1 MSTTTTN
8 SIDTFVLQ
16 LREAGSA
23 ILNLIAAFI
32 EWLPKASVLRIA
44 LVCLGLAFFISILP
58 LAVVLFVL
66 FMAIK
71 LIVVAVVVKPRQLT
85 LDQPAARD

>member
-1 MSTTTTN
+1 MSTTTTQ

-23 ILNLIAAFI
+23 MLNLVAAFI
-32 EWLPKASVLRIA
+32 EWLPEASVLRVA

-66 FMAIK
+66 FMLVKMIAA
-71 LIVVAVVVKPRQLT
+71 AVVVKPRQLT
-85 LDQPAARD
+85 VDQPVVRD

>member
-1 MSTTTTN
+1 MSTTTTQ

-23 ILNLIAAFI
+23 MLNLVAAFI
-32 EWLPKASVLRIA
+32 EWLPKASVLRVA

-66 FMAIK
+66 FMLVKMIAA
-71 LIVVAVVVKPRQLT
+71 AVVVKPRQLT
-85 LDQPAARD
+85 VDQPVVRD